1 MEPIPD
7 PSVSE
12 PTALSPE
19 LEAATLTPVPPS
31 VSTPSAIAP
40 AWHTVVL
47 IVGILALSI
56 GGSTHLT
63 AQRHSASRIFTYAT
77 TSVMEVLMLG
87 WVALGMWLRKVPF
100 RTLFGDLA
108 RGFQGF
114 AMDLGIAAL
123 FWMGSMVVLGSIGLV
138 WTSVEFAAT
147 HKHLPT
153 KPGEKIE
160 PSEAQKKTIQTL
172 SQLAPS
178 NGQEIAVWALVCC
191 LAGFIEETVFRGYMQ
206 RQFIAWGKG
215 NAAVGV
221 VFSALL
227 FGAAHGYQ
235 GVRNMVMLAVFG
247 VLFSVLALARRSLRA
262 GIMAHAWHDLFVGL
276 MLTALRALHKI

>member
-1 MEPIPD
+1 M
-7 PSVSE
+7 SE
-12 PTALSPE
+12 PGMSDPGMSEPGTS
-19 LEAATLTPVPPS
+19 TPVPPA
-31 VSTPSAIAP
+31 TPPALAP
-40 AWHTVVL
+40 AWHTILL
-47 IVGILALSI
+47 IAGILALSV

-63 AQRHSASRIFTYAT
+63 AQRHTANRIFTYAT
-77 TSVMEVLMLG
+77 TVGMEVLMLG
-87 WVALGMWLRKVPF
+87 WVALGLWLRKVPF

-108 RGFQGF
+108 RGIRGWG
-114 AMDLGIAAL
+114 MDLGIAAL

-138 WTSVEFAAT
+138 WTTVEFAAT
-147 HKHLPT
+147 HKHVALQ
-153 KPGEKIE
+153 PGQKIE
-160 PSEAQKKTIQTL
+160 PSPEQKRTIQTL

-178 NGQEIAVWALVCC
+178 NGQEIAIWVLVCC
-191 LAGFIEETVFRGYMQ
+191 LAGLIEEAVFRGYLQ
-206 RQFIAWGKG
+206 SQFIAWSKG

-262 GIMAHAWHDLFVGL
+262 GIFAHAWHDLFVGL
-276 MLTALRALHKI
+276 MLSALRALHRI